1 MKWQI
6 KFAWKNISEISK
18 VEKVVPVGDEA
29 LKISIRDHA
38 DIIAVISEAVTI
50 TADLAVK
57 YHSAFPNMDFLC
69 GYRKECVWEGQA
81 IDYLEAHSIG
91 WGNAGTLLD
100 AVQNGAARG
109 LSHKHFFFS
118 YRLLKQSRVY
128 TKLVREFDRVFTIT
142 LNNGRV
148 LRVGMILE
156 YEPTADV
163 IRSFYDRFGPI
174 DIAWNINPN
183 GDPTTEALKAAET
196 LDCRVMKW
204 DELREVLRSKR

>member
-6 KFAWKNISEISK
+6 KYALQMISK
-18 VEKVVPVGDEA
+18 NPKVESAIPVGDETI
-29 LKISIRDHA
+29 KISIRDCA
-38 DIIAVISEAVTI
+38 DIVAVISDAETI

-57 YHSAFPNMDFLC
+57 YHSSFPNMDFLC
-69 GYRKECVWEGQA
+69 GYRKECVWEGAA
-81 IDYLEAHSIG
+81 IEYVETRSIG

-100 AVQNGAARG
+100 AVHKGSANG
-109 LSHKHFFFS
+109 LSHKQFFFS
-118 YRLLKQSRVY
+118 YRLVKQSRVY

-183 GDPTTEALKAAET
+183 GDPTTEALKAAEM

-204 DELREVLRSKR
+204 DELREVFRSER

>member
-18 VEKVVPVGDEA
+18 VEKVVPFGDEA
-29 LKISIRDHA
+29 LKISIRENA
-38 DIIAVISEAVTI
+38 DIVAVVSDAVTI

-81 IDYLEAHSIG
+81 IDYVEAHSIG

-100 AVQNGAARG
+100 AVHKGSANG
-109 LSHKHFFFS
+109 LSHKQFSFS
-118 YRLLKQSRVY
+118 YRLVKQLRVY
-128 TKLVREFDRVFTIT
+128 TNLVREFDRVFTVT
-142 LNNGRV
+142 LKNGRA

-163 IRSFYDRFGPI
+163 IRSFYDRFGHI
-174 DIAWNINPN
+174 DVAWNINPN
-183 GDPTTEALKAAET
+183 SNPTAEAIEAGQSLGCA
-196 LDCRVMKW
+196 VMKW
-204 DELREVLRSKR
+204 DELREVLRNGV